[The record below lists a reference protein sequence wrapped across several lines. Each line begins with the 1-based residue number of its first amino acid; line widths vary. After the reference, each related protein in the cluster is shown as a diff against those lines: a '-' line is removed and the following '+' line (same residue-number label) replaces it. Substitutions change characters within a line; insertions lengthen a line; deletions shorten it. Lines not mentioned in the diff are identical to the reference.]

1 MSKVNIS
8 DFFLE
13 WFQQTNPH
21 LFKGKMTKKEL
32 SKEVEE
38 YINDV
43 LEEHME
49 AMANYEFLDDN
60 DNDNDDDDNK

>member
-32 SKEVEE
+32 NKEIEE

-49 AMANYEFLDDN
+49 VMENYEFLDG
-60 DNDNDDDDNK
+60 DDGDENK